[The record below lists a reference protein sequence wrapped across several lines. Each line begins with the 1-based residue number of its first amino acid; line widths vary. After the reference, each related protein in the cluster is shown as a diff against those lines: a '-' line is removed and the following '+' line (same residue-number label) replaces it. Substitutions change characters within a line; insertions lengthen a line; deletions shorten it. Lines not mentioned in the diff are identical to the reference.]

1 MSEAPPR
8 AVAPESWRRYLPN
21 GGPPAPVASAEA
33 KARDAAEWEQILKH
47 PRRVSWRQAAEMMG
61 TVRLMA
67 ADRVASERRRP
78 W

>member
-1 MSEAPPR
+1 MPEQIKLLRSDPADADRPR
-8 AVAPESWRRYLPN
+8 SLEREST
-21 GGPPAPVASAEA
+21 PADPKS
-33 KARDAAEWEQILKH
+33 RDAAEWEQVLRH